1 MRPRIS
7 IRGSVRPFVRQAVH
21 PLVRPSVGPL
31 HLVKNCVSQLLKIVK
46 QLHKLSIKHGNLSL
60 ETVNARNR
68 SKGLKIKLT
77 GFDRATA
84 LK

>member
-1 MRPRIS
+1 MIIEQPKGDNLKNCILSLGRTY
-7 IRGSVRPFVRQAVH
+7 
-21 PLVRPSVGPL
+21 LKEKE
-31 HLVKNCVSQLLKIVK
+31 VKKCVSQLLKIVK
-46 QLHKLSIKHGNLSL
+46 QLHKMRIKHGNVSL
-60 ETVNARNR
+60 ETVNSRNR

>member
-1 MRPRIS
+1 MIIEQPK
-7 IRGSVRPFVRQAVH
+7 GDN
-21 PLVRPSVGPL
+21 L
-31 HLVKNCVSQLLKIVK
+31 KNCILSLGRTYLKEKEVKKCVFQLLKIVK
-46 QLHKLSIKHGNLSL
+46 QLHKMRIKHGNVSL
-60 ETVNARNR
+60 ETVNSRNR

>member
-1 MRPRIS
+1 MIIEQPKGDNLKNCILSLGRTY
-7 IRGSVRPFVRQAVH
+7 
-21 PLVRPSVGPL
+21 LKEKE
-31 HLVKNCVSQLLKIVK
+31 VKKCVSQLLKIVK
-46 QLHKLSIKHGNLSL
+46 QLHKMRIKHGNLSL

>member
-1 MRPRIS
+1 MIIEQPKGDNLKNFIMKLGRTY
-7 IRGSVRPFVRQAVH
+7 
-21 PLVRPSVGPL
+21 LKEKE
-31 HLVKNCVSQLLKIVK
+31 VKNCVFQLLKIVK